1 MDAAAGGFG
10 ADEVELV
17 AGAVDQHDPGA
28 PVGRVTLGGLVE
40 HSRDDLL
47 AGGGDRAGQPLC
59 RGDRTLAA
67 RPTTSSVGGGVDG
80 DDRRE
85 DVVGPAGC
93 GVGVVDDP
101 QGRHPLA
108 ALLLPAGQPSPVRA
122 RTLGG
127 SGLAGGL
134 AQRLGAHHHALAV
147 HAEHQQRVVGG
158 WRRRRRLVEGVDVA
172 GGRHRELLDL
182 PFAGDLAARSCQCLL
197 RGAERAARRLGRRPA
212 PQGVG
217 VQPLGQVQGG
227 VGGMQVARC
236 VGPPGA
242 AGHPHRAEHRR
253 KVAHV
258 VVLHL
263 PMTGPVGV
271 GDWAGAALSDGVPLP
286 HRAQVQVVL
295 EQQPQQLPAARLQV
309 ALELVVGPAARLGA
323 AERGNK
329 GIEGGTGAGKGVLG
343 HAQHG
348 VVNVVVGLHRALSRR
363 SGGSTRKPT
372 RRSPA
377 LHLRL
382 HQAAASRRRPAPQ
395 PPQQRR
401 RTAPARPRPASR
413 APPAA

>member
-1 MDAAAGGFG
+1 VDAAAGGFG

-286 HRAQVQVVL
+286 HRAGPGGL
-295 EQQPQQLPAARLQV
+295 GTAAAAAPGRPSPG
-309 ALELVVGPAARLGA
+309 GPRAG
-323 AERGNK
+323 RGP
-329 GIEGGTGAGKGVLG
+329 
-343 HAQHG
+343 
-348 VVNVVVGLHRALSRR
+348 S
-363 SGGSTRKPT
+363 
-372 RRSPA
+372 RSPRRCRA
-377 LHLRL
+377 WQQGH
-382 HQAAASRRRPAPQ
+382 RRRHGSGQRRPRPRTARRR
-395 PPQQRR
+395 QRR
-401 RTAPARPRPASR
+401 RRLASGSFSSVR
-413 APPAA
+413 R